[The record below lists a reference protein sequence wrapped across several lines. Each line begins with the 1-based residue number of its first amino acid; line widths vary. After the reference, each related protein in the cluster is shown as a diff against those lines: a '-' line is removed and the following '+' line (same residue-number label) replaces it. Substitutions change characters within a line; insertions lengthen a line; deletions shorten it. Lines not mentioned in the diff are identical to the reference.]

1 MNTGIDSNTITDTK
15 NTAGATQNDFK
26 ILYPIGV
33 LDQDDYSQSYIN
45 DGVYIENDTTLNV
58 QSMFLNDGGEV

>member
-1 MNTGIDSNTITDTK
+1 MNTGRDSNTITDTK